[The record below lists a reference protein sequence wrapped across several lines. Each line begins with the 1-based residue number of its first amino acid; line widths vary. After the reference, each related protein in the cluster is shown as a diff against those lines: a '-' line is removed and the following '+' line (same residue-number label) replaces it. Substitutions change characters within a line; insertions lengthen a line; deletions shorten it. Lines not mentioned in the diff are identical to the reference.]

1 MNDMPIKYILEG
13 PKGSGKS
20 TLCRALA
27 RDLGA
32 EVKSFSDKNT
42 PHIDTLIHDHLDKN
56 KFIHDRSYLS
66 YLVYGWAQDAHQ
78 HFDIKQDST
87 RLTLET
93 WSPITRKDFIQML
106 DLIDSKLIILYA
118 SKPQQLIDRIKE
130 RESFEG
136 KGATQS
142 EYDSLYLSNAMFYS
156 YIHILKTAYD
166 LEGKDSSSKIVSI
179 DISEDYSVTE
189 IVKMIKEA

>member
-1 MNDMPIKYILEG
+1 MTIKYIIEG

-20 TLCRALA
+20 TLCKALA
-27 RDLGA
+27 L
-32 EVKSFSDKNT
+32 ETESNIKNFSDKNT
-42 PHIDTLIHDHLDKN
+42 PHVDKML
-56 KFIHDRSYLS
+56 KDYFSQQSFIHDRGYLS
-66 YLVYGWAQDAHQ
+66 YHIYGWAQDAHQ
-78 HFDIKQDST
+78 HFGIKQDST

-106 DLIDSKLIILYA
+106 DLIDSKLVILYA
-118 SKPQQLIDRIKE
+118 SKPQQLIDRIKS
-130 RESFEG
+130 RESLEG
-136 KGATQS
+136 KGATKT

-166 LEGKDSSSKIVSI
+166 LEGKDGSNKIVSI

>member
-1 MNDMPIKYILEG
+1 MPIKYILEG

-156 YIHILKTAYD
+156 YIHILKTAYN

-179 DISEDYSVTE
+179 DISEDYTVTE